1 VPKTPRKIAQT
12 PVYLPFSRVNG
23 NLIVSGKK
31 TQSSRKTKNR
41 RIKKGAIV
49 RAQIK
54 HLADL
59 EITDVIR
66 KPLSEFSDRDAKAEG
81 SRTLEEFKNVWKA
94 LHGNWN
100 PRERVYMIQFRL
112 RK

>member
-1 VPKTPRKIAQT
+1 
-12 PVYLPFSRVNG
+12 LPFSRING
-23 NLIVSGKK
+23 NLVLAGKK

-41 RIKKGAIV
+41 RIKKGAVI

-59 EITDVIR
+59 EITDVLR
-66 KPLSEFSDRDAKAEG
+66 KPLSEFTDKDAKAEG
-81 SRTLEEFKNVWKA
+81 SRSLDEFKGVWKA
-94 LHGNWN
+94 LHGSWN
-100 PRERVYMIQFRL
+100 PRERVYVIQFRV